1 MSESYFHLS
10 NAQIIH
16 KYTKK
21 KYTNIQTRNT
31 QIHKRLN
38 TSESYSHRSVT
49 LAKRRPSVQSHTLV
63 TSRFPWAEPQH
74 RPSHSVELSAFVCLC
89 ICVFVHL
96 CICVFVHLCI
106 CPFEYLFICVFV
118 YLCIRVFVHL
128 CICAFVHL
136 CICAFLYLCI
146 CVLVHL
152 CICAFVYLCI

>member
-21 KYTNIQTRNT
+21 KYTNTQTRNT

-74 RPSHSVELSAFVCLC
+74 RPSHSVELSAFVYLCICVFVYLFISSFVCLC
-89 ICVFVHL
+89 ICVFLHL
-96 CICVFVHLCI
+96 C
-106 CPFEYLFICVFV
+106 ICVFV
-118 YLCIRVFVHL
+118 YLCICIFV
-128 CICAFVHL
+128 IC
-136 CICAFLYLCI
+136 
-146 CVLVHL
+146 
-152 CICAFVYLCI
+152 